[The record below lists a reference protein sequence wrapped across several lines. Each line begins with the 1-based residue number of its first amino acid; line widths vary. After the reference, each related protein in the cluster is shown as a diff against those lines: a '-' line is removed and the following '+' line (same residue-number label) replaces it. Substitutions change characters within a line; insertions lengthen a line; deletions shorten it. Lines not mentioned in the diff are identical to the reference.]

1 MKWLKKLFSPRFTPD
16 PRRWLLVDV
25 ETSGL
30 DPSSDRLLA
39 IAGVALVI
47 GEDFK
52 NISIEVTDSFEV
64 VLKQQTPSDKD
75 NILLHGIGVQAQREG
90 EDPAV
95 ALQAFIDWVG
105 TSPLLAFHAAFDE
118 AMIQRACRQHVGRS
132 LPNAWLDIE
141 PLAAHVYRTEKGESL
156 DVWMDRLD
164 VQCARRHQA
173 IADVWASA
181 EVLLKLWPALSTEAK
196 DFAKLKHLEN
206 GVRWL
211 RRRPASR

>member
-16 PRRWLLVDV
+16 ARRWLLVDV

-39 IAGVALVI
+39 IAGVALSI
-47 GEDFK
+47 SEDFK
-52 NISIEVTDSFEV
+52 QMAIEVTDSFEV
-64 VLKQQTPSDKD
+64 VLKQTTPSDKD
-75 NILLHGIGVQAQREG
+75 NILLHGIGVQAQRDG
-90 EDPAV
+90 EDPV
-95 ALQAFIDWVG
+95 AALKSFMDWVG

-118 AMIQRACRQHVGRS
+118 AMIQRACRQYVGRS

-156 DVWMDRLD
+156 DIWMERLGI
-164 VQCARRHQA
+164 QCARRHQA

-181 EVLLKLWPALSTEAK
+181 EVLLKLWPALSSEAS
-196 DFAKLKHLEN
+196 DFSKLKQLEN

-211 RRRPASR
+211 RRRPAAR

>member
-1 MKWLKKLFSPRFTPD
+1 MKWIKKLFSPRFTPD

-39 IAGVALVI
+39 IAGVVLSI
-47 GEDFK
+47 SEDFK
-52 NISIEVTDSFEV
+52 HMSIEITDSFEV
-64 VLKQQTPSDKD
+64 VLRQTTPSDKD

-90 EDPAV
+90 QDPAT
-95 ALQAFIDWVG
+95 ALQDFIDWAG

-118 AMIQRACRQHVGRS
+118 AMIQRACRQYVGRS

-141 PLAAHVYRTEKGESL
+141 PLAAHVHRTDKGESL
-156 DVWMDRLD
+156 DVWMKRMGI
-164 VQCARRHQA
+164 QCARRHQA

-181 EVLLKLWPALSTEAK
+181 EVLLKLWPALSKEAG
-196 DFAKLKHLEN
+196 DFAELKQMEN

-211 RRRPASR
+211 RRRPATR